1 MKRVLLGRAAFNRG
15 RTTEVVTTIWWV
27 IFTLIGVA
35 CRAGNGD
42 PRPPELML
50 GSDVCEECGM
60 VVSDARYAA
69 ATIIESGPL
78 TESGSLTQSGH
89 THKFDD
95 LAEMFIFQAK
105 HPEDVVRAWFVHDYE
120 TETWLRGETAV
131 YVMSEAIHSPMGYGV
146 VAFETREAAE
156 VFAADLAEAQIFTFD
171 ELNAWAKARVQ

>member
-1 MKRVLLGRAAFNRG
+1 MKRDLSGSDDFNRWRV
-15 RTTEVVTTIWWV
+15 RTTEVVTTIWLV
-27 IFTLIGVA
+27 IFTLIGAA
-35 CRAGNGD
+35 CSTGNGD
-42 PRPPELML
+42 PRPPELMI

-69 ATIIESGPL
+69 ATLIE
-78 TESGSLTQSGH
+78 SGH

-120 TETWLRGETAV
+120 TETWMRGETAF
-131 YVMSEAIHSPMGYGV
+131 YVMSAEIHSPMGYGV
-146 VAFETREAAE
+146 VAFETQEAAE
-156 VFAADLAEAQIFTFD
+156 AFATGWKAVQIYTFD